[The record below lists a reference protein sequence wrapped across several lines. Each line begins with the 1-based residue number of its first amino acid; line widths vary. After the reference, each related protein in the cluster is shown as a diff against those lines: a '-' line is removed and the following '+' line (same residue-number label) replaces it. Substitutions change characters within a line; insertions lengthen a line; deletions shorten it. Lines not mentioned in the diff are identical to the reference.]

1 MDITDI
7 KGSGL
12 GVRITMEHLLG
23 TKQVACGSE
32 MDFINKIHQ
41 ELKT

>member
-7 KGSGL
+7 KGSGP
-12 GVRITMEHLLG
+12 GVRITTEHLLE
-23 TKQVACGSE
+23 TRQVACGSE
-32 MDFINKIHQ
+32 MDFINKIDQ